1 MDRVTGS
8 AFFMNISESSRTR
21 GNLRSRAVEFL
32 RVAACCV
39 LAAQLAAAPAAFAAN
54 DKASSTPAAA
64 TSTSDPVLK
73 AMQAEL
79 ARATT
84 ELGKTEQAPYFLSY
98 TVYDQDFV
106 VLVGAYGSLL
116 TSAAA
121 QRRQADVTMRVGTPE
136 LDNTHGQSR
145 PSGVSSGTL
154 PLGNDQDAIARVL
167 WELTDREYKRA
178 VPSLLNVRTN
188 TAVRAEE
195 EDKSPD
201 FSKEKPQTHIGE
213 AAATLSL
220 DRAAWEG
227 EIKRLSGAFRKYPE
241 VYFATVVLQ
250 VQNSKSRMVSSE
262 GSAIVTP
269 TASTRLVMEAQTRAE
284 DGMDLLRVETFQA
297 PSASGLPSESDLTA
311 KIDKMAADLSALR
324 KAPVAEPY
332 DGPALLSGRA
342 AAVFFHEVLGHR
354 LEGHRQR
361 DEEEGQT
368 FTKKIGQEVLPKFL
382 SVIDDPTTREIA
394 GMKLA
399 GSYDFDSE
407 GEPSRPVDV
416 IQNGVLKN
424 FLMSRMPIKN
434 FSQSNGHGRN
444 QPGLMP
450 TGRQGNL
457 IVTSSQTVPEAQM
470 RQKLIDEA
478 KKQGKPYG
486 LYFDDIQGG
495 FTLTT
500 RALPQAFQVL
510 PVIVYKVYADGRPD
524 ELVRGVD
531 IVGTPLA
538 ALTRILTTGDQQH
551 VFNGVCGAE
560 SGQVP
565 VAAVAP
571 AMLFSEMEVQKRAH
585 EHERPPLLPPP
596 GFEDSGASNDAHS
609 KPAVKP

>member
-1 MDRVTGS
+1 M
-8 AFFMNISESSRTR
+8 
-21 GNLRSRAVEFL
+21 EFL
-32 RVAACCV
+32 RVAACWT
-39 LAAQLAAAPAAFAAN
+39 LAAQLAVVPLALAGG
-54 DKASSTPAAA
+54 DKTSSTPAPAA
-64 TSTSDPVLK
+64 AADPVLK
-73 AMQAEL
+73 AMQGEL

-84 ELGKTEQAPYFLSY
+84 ELGKTEQAPYYLSY
-98 TVYDQDFV
+98 TVYDQDFF

-116 TSAAA
+116 NNVSA
-121 QRRQADVTMRVGTPE
+121 QRRQADVTMRVGAPE

-145 PSGVSSGTL
+145 PSGVTSGAL
-154 PLGNDQDAIARVL
+154 PLGDDQDALARNL

-213 AAATLSL
+213 LASAPAL
-220 DRAAWEG
+220 DRTAWEG
-227 EIKRLSGAFRKYPE
+227 EIKRLSAAFRKYPE
-241 VYFATVVLQ
+241 VYNATVILQ
-250 VQNSKSRMVSSE
+250 IQNSKSRMVSSE
-262 GSAIVTP
+262 GSAITSP
-269 TASTRLVMEAQTRAE
+269 SISARLVMEAQTRAE
-284 DGMDLLRVETFQA
+284 DGMELLRVETFQA
-297 PSASGLPSESDLTA
+297 PTASGLPAESELA
-311 KIDKMAADLSALR
+311 GKVDKMAADLSALR

-368 FTKKIGQEVLPKFL
+368 FTNKIGQEVLPKFL
-382 SVIDDPTTREIA
+382 SVIDDPTTHEMA
-394 GMKLA
+394 GVKLA
-399 GSYDFDSE
+399 GSYDFDNE
-407 GEPSRPVDV
+407 GEPSRRVEV
-416 IQNGVLKN
+416 IENGVLKN

-434 FSQSNGHGRN
+434 FGNSNGHGRN

-457 IVTSSQTVPEAQM
+457 IVTSTQTVPDADL
-470 RQKLIDEA
+470 RQKLIDEV
-478 KKQGKPYG
+478 KKQNKPYG

-495 FTLTT
+495 FTLTG
-500 RALPQAFQVL
+500 RQLPQSFQVL
-510 PVIVYKVYADGRPD
+510 PVIVYKVYSDGRPD

-596 GFEDSGASNDAHS
+596 GFEDSAAG
-609 KPAVKP
+609 KPAPEKSAVKP